1 MVKRSIDHP
10 LGENTGNN
18 AVIPDGVQVT
28 PDKKLEREMLGK
40 DCSSGITLWHPC
52 FHKKHMS

>member
-18 AVIPDGVQVT
+18 AGIPDGVQVT
-28 PDKKLEREMLGK
+28 RDKKLEREMLV
-40 DCSSGITLWHPC
+40 DD
-52 FHKKHMS
+52 